1 MHIFL
6 VVLNPRPQDGMRVD
20 QTLAWVF
27 LDQKISG
34 SDGLQAWTVYRAA
47 SLTWLVLSLRY
58 LTGDQLRSESST
70 EAYIR
75 CLRAGCRCIECEF
88 SVLAKMMQ

>member
-1 MHIFL
+1 MHILL
-6 VVLNPRPQDGMRVD
+6 VVLDPRPQDGVRVA

-27 LDQKISG
+27 LHQKILG
-34 SDGLQAWTVYRAA
+34 SDGLQAWTVYRIA
-47 SLTWLVLSLRY
+47 SLTRVILSLRY

-75 CLRAGCRCIECEF
+75 CLRAGCRCIEREF